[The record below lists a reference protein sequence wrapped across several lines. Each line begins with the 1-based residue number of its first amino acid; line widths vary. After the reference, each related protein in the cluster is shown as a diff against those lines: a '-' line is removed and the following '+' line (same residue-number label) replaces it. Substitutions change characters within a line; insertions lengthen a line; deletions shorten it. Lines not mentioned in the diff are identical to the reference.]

1 VDKDGNAATGPDNND
16 FATGMSWFPGYAIN
30 IETGERLN
38 MAFSEN
44 SALDA
49 DMKWNPTSER
59 YDALN
64 TPVFGNM
71 HYVYVFGHHMD
82 TPTDGPRYDRGNF
95 AATKLLTNSLTDK
108 KHVLED
114 IMWCAIPLLK
124 PGQTLLSND
133 LKIQLRVAKT
143 FRQYDTRKDAFAGET
158 LLPNTEYTVMTSAAT
173 YNGASVAVG
182 SKFTTDATNLT
193 FTGTGTVIGGP
204 SQNSHNPYY
213 AFTTAGLEIK

>member
-1 VDKDGNAATGPDNND
+1 
-16 FATGMSWFPGYAIN
+16 
-30 IETGERLN
+30 
-38 MAFSEN
+38 
-44 SALDA
+44 
-49 DMKWNPTSER
+49 
-59 YDALN
+59 
-64 TPVFGNM
+64 
-71 HYVYVFGHHMD
+71 
-82 TPTDGPRYDRGNF
+82 
-95 AATKLLTNSLTDK
+95 
-108 KHVLED
+108 
-114 IMWCAIPLLK
+114 
-124 PGQTLLSND
+124 

-213 AFTTAGLEIK
+213 AFTTAGLENKVSQTEVAKDAMELINIVPNPYYAFSKYEVNQLDNRVKITNLPSKCTISIFTLNGTLIRKFKRDTNVDNSAGSTTDVPNLSTSLDWDMKNTKGIPVASGMYIIHVDAPGLGEKNIKILLCNEAD